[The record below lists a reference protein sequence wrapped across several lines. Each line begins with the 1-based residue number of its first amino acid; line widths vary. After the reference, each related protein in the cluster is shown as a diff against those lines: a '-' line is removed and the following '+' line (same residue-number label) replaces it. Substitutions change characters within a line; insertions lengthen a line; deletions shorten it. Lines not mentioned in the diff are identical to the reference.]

1 LLHMER
7 GLGELATTLYTRLF
21 TVTLRK
27 IESLLIASL
36 GAPFQTAAYFRPD
49 ELVMGEILREFSG
62 LMSGFKSNRWT
73 SAMIELFFKFCVD
86 LVNRFLANKIIQE
99 RK

>member
-1 LLHMER
+1 MKRLKSAVSGDHPLLHMEK

-36 GAPFQTAAYFRPD
+36 GSPFQSAA
-49 ELVMGEILREFSG
+49 
-62 LMSGFKSNRWT
+62 
-73 SAMIELFFKFCVD
+73 
-86 LVNRFLANKIIQE
+86 
-99 RK
+99 